1 LECLDAAVAAAVVAA
16 AVDSGLLDL
25 AEQKSVDRAVV
36 VVVVAVVAAIVLAAS
51 FVAAAVVPAS
61 VPDSYLHEAEESVGT
76 IEHCRVEMHT
86 EMCLAEKD
94 ILAQADSLHFLCH
107 HKAG

>member
-1 LECLDAAVAAAVVAA
+1 LECLDAAAA

-36 VVVVAVVAAIVLAAS
+36 VAVVAVVDAIVLAAS
-51 FVAAAVVPAS
+51 FAAAVAAVVPAS
-61 VPDSYLHEAEESVGT
+61 VPDSYLHEAEEGAGT
-76 IEHCRVEMHT
+76 IEHCRVEMDT

-94 ILAQADSLHFLCH
+94 ILAQADSFHFLCH